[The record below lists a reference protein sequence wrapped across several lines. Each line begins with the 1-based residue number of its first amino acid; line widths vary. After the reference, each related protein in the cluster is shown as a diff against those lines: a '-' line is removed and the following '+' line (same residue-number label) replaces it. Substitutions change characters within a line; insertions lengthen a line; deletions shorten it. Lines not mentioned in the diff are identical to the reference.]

1 MSHTGNILVAGLG
14 SAHGDDQ
21 AGWLVAEQVLKKL
34 SGTLEAS
41 EEQDKTLMSES
52 SRHLFQHVIVR
63 RAMIPLDVL
72 DWLEGVSILHV
83 CDAFEATQRHGELH
97 RFIWDA
103 GQLVD
108 SDIPH
113 AVGIASFNR
122 VPSGPREQR
131 PAGWIPTRGALPT
144 RLNKCDI
151 LNRVW
156 HKSTDSDVNAA
167 LKWRRGRG
175 SHDFELSDVLRLAE
189 KTGLLPE
196 HVIIWAIAG
205 TCFQPEDVM
214 SDATRIAAL
223 QTTNE
228 IYRELKLFD
237 A

>member
-103 GQLVD
+103 GRKKM
-108 SDIPH
+108 
-113 AVGIASFNR
+113 A
-122 VPSGPREQR
+122 
-131 PAGWIPTRGALPT
+131 
-144 RLNKCDI
+144 
-151 LNRVW
+151 
-156 HKSTDSDVNAA
+156 
-167 LKWRRGRG
+167 
-175 SHDFELSDVLRLAE
+175 
-189 KTGLLPE
+189 
-196 HVIIWAIAG
+196 
-205 TCFQPEDVM
+205 
-214 SDATRIAAL
+214 
-223 QTTNE
+223 
-228 IYRELKLFD
+228 
-237 A
+237 